1 MIHNLNLARSFIG
14 IMFSFNS
21 MLNKKRWTMLLC
33 GTLCLLMF
41 NPGLSLASLVTETPW
56 PTLGW
61 TSSIP
66 EGQGMDSRKLAGVF
80 DFVKTKEPNIHNLLI
95 VRNGFLVADAY
106 FYPFASE
113 SRHDVASITKSV
125 TSTLVGIAVRKGLI
139 RSVEEPLL
147 KFFPERKPANLDER
161 KKSITLRDLLAM
173 RSGLQCVASPVEVTL
188 MQMMACNDWIQFML
202 DLPMA
207 AKPGEVFLYNSGGV
221 HLLSAII
228 RKTTGL
234 SELAFARA
242 ELFGPLGISDVE
254 WPFDLQ
260 GIDNHGWG
268 DLQLHPRDMAKIGY
282 LFLNRGRW
290 DRKTILNPEWIEA
303 ATRPFPG
310 TRAGNYGYLWWLD
323 EDYGYSAHG
332 RGNQRIYILPRMNM
346 VVVITGGGLE
356 SPDRILKE
364 HILPA
369 VVSPS
374 APLPLNP
381 DGAALLRAKIEE
393 AGRAPKIPP
402 GVAPAW
408 PEIAVRI
415 NGRWIRLE
423 PNSLGLG
430 ELKLDFGAGGEA
442 TLTTKQPPAFG
453 NIDTVYKLGFDGTCR
468 MGKGRAGLTATGKGM
483 WTSPRTISLE
493 IDEIGNINK
502 FQVEMTFEESGMTGI
517 IQEKTGLGRI
527 PIRGVF
533 RERPLSGIIPKP
545 RS

>member
-1 MIHNLNLARSFIG
+1 
-14 IMFSFNS
+14 MF
-21 MLNKKRWTMLLC
+21 NKKYLKTILC
-33 GTLCLLMF
+33 ETLFLF
-41 NPGLSLASLVTETPW
+41 VFGAGLPPTPLATETPW
-56 PTLGW
+56 PTAGW
-61 TSSIP
+61 TSSTP
-66 EGQGMDSRKLAGVF
+66 EEQGMDARKLAGAF
-80 DFVKTKEPNIHNLLI
+80 DFVKAKEPNIHSLLI

-113 SRHDVASITKSV
+113 SRHDIASITKSV

-147 KFFPERKPANLDER
+147 NFFQERKPANLDER
-161 KKSITLRDLLAM
+161 KRSITLRDLLAM

-188 MQMMACNDWIQFML
+188 MQMMASSDWVQFML

-221 HLLSAII
+221 HLLSAVI
-228 RKTTGL
+228 RNTTGL
-234 SELAFARA
+234 SELAFAQA

-254 WPFDLQ
+254 WPFDPQ
-260 GIDNHGWG
+260 GVNNHGWG

-282 LFLNRGRW
+282 LFLNKGRW
-290 DRKTILNPEWIEA
+290 DGKTIVSPEWVEA
-303 ATRPFPG
+303 STRPFPG
-310 TRAGNYGYLWWLD
+310 APVANYGYLWWLD

-332 RGNQRIYILPRMNM
+332 RGNQRIYVLPRMNM

-364 HILPA
+364 YILPS

-374 APLPLNP
+374 ASLSPNP
-381 DGAALLRAKIEE
+381 DGAALLRTKIEE
-393 AGRAPKIPP
+393 AGRAPKILP
-402 GVAPAW
+402 GAAPAW
-408 PEIAVRI
+408 PEIAARI

-423 PNSLGLG
+423 QNYLGLG
-430 ELKLDFGAGGEA
+430 DLKLDFGAAGEA
-442 TLTTKQPPAFG
+442 ALTIRQPLAFG
-453 NIDTVYKLGFDGTCR
+453 NGETFYKLGFDGSFR
-468 MGKGRAGLTATGKGM
+468 LSKGRAGLTAAGKGM

-502 FQVEMTFEESGMTGI
+502 FLVEMTFEESGMAGF

-527 PIRGVF
+527 PIRGTF
-533 RERPLSGIIPKP
+533 LSDK
-545 RS
+545 